1 MSFPLTIVEA
11 AAALRDGSMI
21 SVELVQKVLS
31 HADALDDQLGVYI
44 TRFDEQALRVA
55 AQADA
60 DLAAGIDHG
69 SLHGIPLAI
78 KDILAA
84 SEGSTTA
91 QSLVLDRSLIDGRR
105 LGLPIG
111 QV

>member
-21 SVELVQKVLS
+21 GVELVQKVLS
-31 HADALDDQLGVYI
+31 RADALDDQLGVYI

-78 KDILAA
+78 KDILA